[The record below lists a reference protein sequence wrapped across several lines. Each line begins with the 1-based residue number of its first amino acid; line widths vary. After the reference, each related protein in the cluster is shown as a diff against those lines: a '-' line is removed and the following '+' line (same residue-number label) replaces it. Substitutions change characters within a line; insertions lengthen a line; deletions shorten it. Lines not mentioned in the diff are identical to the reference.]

1 LRNVIK
7 NLLRWANITKSSDDS
22 ARYPIQQL
30 SYLGKVADSIILFP
44 YGMHAN
50 IPAENI
56 VLMFSAQGHEENR
69 AALPIAGPG
78 RPKLKS
84 GEVAIFNKESGSVI
98 TLKQSGEIEITAPS
112 GVTVAGNLTVN
123 GNVQVNG
130 NLTVTGD
137 TALGANVT
145 SNSINIGSTH
155 THSGVTS
162 GPSNTGPPI

>member
-1 LRNVIK
+1 LDTLLRNVIK

-22 ARYPIQQL
+22 AGYPIQQL

-50 IPAENI
+50 IPADNI
-56 VLMFSAQGHEENR
+56 VLMFSVQGHEENR
-69 AALPIAGPG
+69 AALPITGPG
-78 RPKLKS
+78 RPKLKT
-84 GEVAIFNKESGSVI
+84 GEVAIFNKESGAVI

-112 GVTVAGNLTVN
+112 GVTVAGDLA
-123 GNVQVNG
+123 VNG

-162 GPSNTGPPI
+162 GPSNTGPPV